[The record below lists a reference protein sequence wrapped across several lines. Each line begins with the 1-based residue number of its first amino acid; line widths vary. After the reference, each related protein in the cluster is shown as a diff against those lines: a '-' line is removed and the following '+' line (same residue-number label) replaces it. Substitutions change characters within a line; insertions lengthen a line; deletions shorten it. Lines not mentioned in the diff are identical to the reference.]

1 MADIVLYKDSPA
13 ILGNFAFDLQ
23 NNLRVNLASRRGRFR
38 YRSTFKNGRY
48 KADSVDKYRSG
59 SKMYRATGELSRSI
73 SYKVLGTKIY
83 LEFNEYGVM
92 LDRGSD
98 GYVLRQLDKDSL
110 LADADVE
117 YEKGKEVPRRIRA
130 WIKSRGLKLRERTRY
145 GVGKALPNTKANR
158 RKLEFLI
165 TRSLMNRGQNATF
178 WFTAPYKALSGKLPE
193 DLMFGMVKNIDEA
206 LDNTFKR

>member
-48 KADSVDKYRSG
+48 KADSVDKYRRG

-110 LADADVE
+110 LADADVR
-117 YEKGKEVPRRIRA
+117 YGDKVEKHIRR
-130 WIKSRGLKLRERTRY
+130 WIKNRGLKLRTRPKF
-145 GVGKALPNTKANR
+145 GVGKKLPDTRNNR
-158 RKLEFLI
+158 KRLEFLI